1 MPSEASSAKS
11 QLSTSQTEIQSEL
24 KGIQESHT
32 EGQEREQYKSSLPQQ
47 NPNVAS
53 AMPISNPGSSS
64 SSSSDSP
71 LQSSPLEGASQ
82 SEKSRKVDKERSIT
96 SSSGTEARKTKSAVK
111 GVHEGT
117 AEHGKKEEGA

>member
-1 MPSEASSAKS
+1 
-11 QLSTSQTEIQSEL
+11 
-24 KGIQESHT
+24 
-32 EGQEREQYKSSLPQQ
+32 
-47 NPNVAS
+47 
-53 AMPISNPGSSS
+53 MPISNPGSPS

-71 LQSSPLEGASQ
+71 LQSSPSEGASQ
-82 SEKSRKVDKERSIT
+82 SEKSRKVDT